1 MLSGVLTAVHGL
13 LLLLLLQ
20 ADYGIIIGSNKLL
33 RKALAAFGVALQ
45 PLCSAPVTPSSSSS
59 SGAPVLYEA
68 SSWQEIAAFLFGPT
82 WHNTTSSSSNGVNG
96 VNSYA
101 AAEDGSSNSS
111 SMIRVPT
118 GRGAAVVAAAA
129 AAAAGSLGAAAA
141 LGLSP
146 PPVLTIAGSDTGG
159 GAGIQA
165 DLKVC

>member
-1 MLSGVLTAVHGL
+1 VIAVTS
-13 LLLLLLQ
+13 LLLQ
-20 ADYGIIIGSNKLL
+20 ADYGIVIGSNKLL

-45 PLCSAPVTPSSSSS
+45 PLFSASMTPSSSSS
-59 SGAPVLYEA
+59 SSDTGPVLFEA
-68 SSWQEIAAFLFGPT
+68 SSWDEIAAFLFGPT
-82 WHNTTSSSSNGVNG
+82 WHDTTGSSNSSNGVS
-96 VNSYA
+96 SYTA
-101 AAEDGSSNSS
+101 AADDSSSS

-165 DLKVC
+165 DLKVCYFDTFITHF